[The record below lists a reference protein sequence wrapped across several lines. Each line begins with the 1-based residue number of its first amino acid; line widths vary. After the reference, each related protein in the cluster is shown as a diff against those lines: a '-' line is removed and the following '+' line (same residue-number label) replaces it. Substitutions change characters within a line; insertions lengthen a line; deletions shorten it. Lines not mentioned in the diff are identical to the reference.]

1 MINLFQPSTDTRE
14 LAAVSRVLDSHWL
27 GRGPVSSEFESA
39 WAQHI
44 GVDPAQCL
52 AITSATEGIFTIFQ
66 MILSPGDE
74 VIIPSIHF
82 VGVANAVIAAGGVPV
97 FCDVDKRTLNT
108 TAQFIADRMTPKTRA
123 VCVLHYGGYPCE
135 IDKIKVLIDDINE
148 INQKDYLW
156 LVEDSANSPASTYKG
171 KACGTWGDFGVWSFD
186 AMKVMSTGDGGM
198 LYACDS
204 DLIQQAKQLLYLGL
218 DETSGLSSQKER
230 WWEFSVNVPGRRGLM
245 NDLTAAI
252 GIEQLKKLPR
262 FVIDRQAWSKMYS
275 DTLWKCGMHPPN
287 FNPGNDGSSYYF
299 HWLQLPTKHRDGLA
313 RYLRSKDVY
322 VSMRYFP
329 LHRVEFYQHDGY
341 PLPGAEYAADHT
353 LLLPLHQNLTFEDVE
368 TVCEK
373 VKEYFER

>member
-1 MINLFQPSTDTRE
+1 MTIQLFQPSTDTRE
-14 LAAVSRVLDSHWL
+14 LAAVSRVLDSHWI
-27 GRGPVSSEFESA
+27 GRGAIATEFEFA

-52 AITSATEGIFTIFQ
+52 AITSATEGLFAIMQ
-66 MILSPGDE
+66 MLLSPGDE

-82 VGVANAVIAAGGVPV
+82 VGVANAVLAAGGVPV

-108 TAQFIADRMTPKTRA
+108 TAEFVADRMTDKTRA
-123 VCVLHYGGYPCE
+123 VCVLHYGGYPCAIDE
-135 IDKIKVLIDDINE
+135 IGEAIRDKDIYLI
-148 INQKDYLW
+148 
-156 LVEDSANSPASTYKG
+156 EDSANSPASTYKG

-186 AMKVMSTGDGGM
+186 AMKIMSTGDGGM
-198 LYACDS
+198 VYCANPSHTKKL
-204 DLIQQAKQLLYLGL
+204 KQLLYLGL
-218 DETSGLSSQKER
+218 DETSGLSSRKER

-252 GIEQLKKLPR
+252 GIEQLKKLPQ

-275 DTLWKCGMHPPN
+275 DILWKCGMHPPN
-287 FNPGNDGSSYYF
+287 FDPGNDGSSYYF

-341 PLPGAEYAADHT
+341 PLPGADYAADHT
-353 LLLPLHQNLTFEDVE
+353 LLLPLHCGLTFEDVE
-368 TVCEK
+368 TVCNHIK
-373 VKEYFER
+373 DYFKHG